1 MPIKSDTLT
10 KERTRLKN
18 YLEASTYNK
27 EESFIIN
34 RVKRKIDKLEKEREE
49 ILQKV
54 IDIIESNK
62 EYKKAYDNIR
72 SITAVGKKSAAILLY
87 LFLRYPNASRN
98 QIVALCGLDAI
109 ERESGTSLKKKPKIS
124 KKGITLVRG
133 NLFMPTLCSIQKNEE
148 LKAFYNRLV
157 KRGKS
162 KPTAIIATMR
172 KMILLAHSLYK
183 NDQTYDP
190 KRYLQF
196 TQTKKENAVV

>member
-1 MPIKSDTLT
+1 MTNW
-10 KERTRLKN
+10 R
-18 YLEASTYNK
+18 
-27 EESFIIN
+27 
-34 RVKRKIDKLEKEREE
+34 EREE
-49 ILQKV
+49 ILEKV
-54 IDIIESNK
+54 IEIIESNK
-62 EYKKAYDNIR
+62 KYKRAYENIR

-87 LFLRYPNASRN
+87 LFLRYPDASRN

-109 ERESGTSLKKKPKIS
+109 ERESGTSLKKRPKIS

-133 NLFMPTLCSIQKNEE
+133 NLFMPTLCSIQTNEE

-162 KPTAIIATMR
+162 KPTAVIATMR

-190 KRYLQF
+190 KRYMKFMQN
-196 TQTKKENAVV
+196 KKENAMV